1 MNAHILVVEDDATT
15 RMSIV
20 AILDSVGYDVAAA
33 MNGEEAIALLQAAAD
48 SGRPFDVVVTD
59 IRMGTVDGVEVLYA
73 ARKHIRPPEVII
85 LTGYGTMDT
94 SIAALRAGAYD
105 YLIKPCK
112 PDELLTYVT
121 GAVERH
127 HAELR
132 REQAIR
138 MISQAIGQLHEDDGP
153 PPATSPEPPAANPEP
168 AEARTTGRYL
178 QIGELQIDT
187 FRHTV
192 SHNQQM
198 IRLTPIEY
206 DLLACLAHAEG
217 RVMGYS
223 EIVQQTHKHAA
234 DKTEAQGLLKTHIQ
248 NLRRKIG
255 SDYIV
260 SVRSTGYMLV
270 DPAQEQVNP
279 EEECALLPERH

>member
-1 MNAHILVVEDDATT
+1 MNAQILVVEDDATT

-20 AILDSVGYDVAAA
+20 AILDSVGYQVAAA
-33 MNGEEAIALLQAAAD
+33 INGEEAIALLQQAAD
-48 SGRPFDVVVTD
+48 DGRPFDVVVTD

-112 PDELLTYVT
+112 PDELLKYVT
-121 GAVERH
+121 SAIERH
-127 HAELR
+127 QAELR
-132 REQAIR
+132 REHAIR
-138 MISQAIGQLHEDDGP
+138 MITHALGQLCDEDMPAP
-153 PPATSPEPPAANPEP
+153 PTNPEPTPVGAEP
-168 AEARTTGRYL
+168 AEARAPERYL

-192 SHNQQM
+192 SHNQQTVH
-198 IRLTPIEY
+198 LTPIEY
-206 DLLACLAHAEG
+206 DLLACLGHAQG

-223 EIVQQTHKHAA
+223 EIVQQTHKHEA

-260 SVRSTGYMLV
+260 SIRSTGYMLV
-270 DPAQEQVNP
+270 DPAQEQCNSEVQ
-279 EEECALLPERH
+279 CAGLSEHN